1 MTTMTM
7 HTRRVVG
14 GALLL
19 IATATPA
26 LGQDRRPA
34 VPALVRE
41 AQELLIAAYP
51 ELREGRLS
59 WRIVPTESGVTVDAR
74 VQTSP
79 FEEAHS
85 APLVAATVVT
95 DEHGRIQEL
104 HADGALIAAAR
115 AKAANPT
122 TQPRFAPDDPAAV
135 EGLVPAGLQARL
147 QAPTL
152 RARSFTG
159 DGSQDGAPAWQVD
172 VESNDPVPQR
182 FTLAFEPVEGRLLS
196 VVRR

>member
-1 MTTMTM
+1 MMNMTK
-7 HTRRVVG
+7 HTRRALV
-14 GALLL
+14 GALLMS
-19 IATATPA
+19 ATATPA
-26 LGQDRRPA
+26 FAQDRRPA

-59 WRIVPTESGVTVDAR
+59 WRILPIESGVAVEVRA
-74 VQTSP
+74 QTSP
-79 FEEAHS
+79 FEEPSS
-85 APLVAATVVT
+85 APLVAATVVA
-95 DEHGRIQEL
+95 DEHGRVQEL
-104 HADGALIAAAR
+104 HADGALIAVAR
-115 AKAANPT
+115 QKALNPAVR
-122 TQPRFAPDDPAAV
+122 PKFAPDDPAAV

-159 DGSQDGAPAWQVD
+159 DGSQDGAPAWHVD
-172 VESNDPVPQR
+172 VESNDPVPER
-182 FTLAFEPVEGRLLS
+182 YTLAFEPVEGRLLS